1 MLYGP
6 KRANIVFQELFGK
19 SSQDITDTEFTHFS
33 TFIYRF
39 IAQEQAKNAS
49 NQRVHAL
56 TLLDKVHIYESLH
69 LKPRM
74 LLQRKRMEEKLKQ
87 KDPND
92 IILNELSAKRPSSAP
107 PSKRRP
113 FK

>member
-1 MLYGP
+1 MYGP
-6 KRANIVFQELFGK
+6 KRANTVFYELFGK

-33 TFIYRF
+33 TYIYRF
-39 IAQEQAKNAS
+39 IRQEQAKNAS

-56 TLLDKVHIYESLH
+56 TSLDKVHIYESLH

-74 LLQRKRMEEKLKQ
+74 LLQRKRMLDKQ
-87 KDPND
+87 NHKDPND
-92 IILNELSAKRPSSAP
+92 IILEQFSAKRPNTAP
-107 PSKRRP
+107 PSNRRP